1 MSTHDDPRVDRA
13 TVEDLLNGRRGGP
26 QALTVLLAAAAS
38 PAAAHELT
46 AEPAVLAEFR
56 AASLRPVN
64 PSRRPS
70 MLKTTVAKLLAAKL
84 LTASAVATAA
94 VGGMSVA
101 AATGSLPAP
110 LQDAAHSTFNAPAHG
125 HGHGHGKPNPLPG
138 KTDEPGSSASPSPS
152 LKGLCTAYQAG
163 ATDNNGN
170 AIHNPAFQAL
180 VTAAGGTSKLTAY
193 CTKLIGPAPT
203 HPTGKPSSHP
213 TGKPSSHP
221 TGKPSSHPTGA
232 PSSHPT
238 GAPATV
244 PSHS

>member
-13 TVEDLLNGRRGGP
+13 TLEDLLNGRRGGP
-26 QALTVLLAAAAS
+26 QALAVLLAAAAS

-46 AEPAVLAEFR
+46 GERAVLAEYR
-56 AASLRPVN
+56 AASLRPVK

-125 HGHGHGKPNPLPG
+125 HGRGHGHGKPNPLPG

-193 CTKLIGPAPT
+193 CTKLVGPAPT
-203 HPTGKPSSHP
+203 
-213 TGKPSSHP
+213 HP

-238 GAPATV
+238 GKPSSHPTGAPATV